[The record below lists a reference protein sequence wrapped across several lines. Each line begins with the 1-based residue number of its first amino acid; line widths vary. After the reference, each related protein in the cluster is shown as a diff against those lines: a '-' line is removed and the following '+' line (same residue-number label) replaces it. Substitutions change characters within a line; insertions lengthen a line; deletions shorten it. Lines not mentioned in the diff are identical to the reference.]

1 MNDLIIKQTHALIQA
16 GEIAEAEANLAV
28 IAEQEGDHALVEVLD
43 EMAPKDVLAVMR
55 EFDTS
60 KESII
65 NLVVSPEQ
73 FVQAIVLERQYGE
86 PLERYVPRLRNT
98 MNAVMHRNP
107 GACAEALECLA
118 EHDEGGVAHPLVWA
132 RELGPSRVIVDLLG
146 HDTASYDS
154 PEHRELLRRA
164 IEWLAGDRPFD

>member
-55 EFDTS
+55 EYDTS

-65 NLVVSPEQ
+65 NMVVSPEQ
-73 FVQAIVLERQYGE
+73 LQ
-86 PLERYVPRLRNT
+86 
-98 MNAVMHRNP
+98 NP
-107 GACAEALECLA
+107 QGRSLTRSPA
-118 EHDEGGVAHPLVWA
+118 GTGT
-132 RELGPSRVIVDLLG
+132 RSRG
-146 HDTASYDS
+146 
-154 PEHRELLRRA
+154 
-164 IEWLAGDRPFD
+164 

>member
-65 NLVVSPEQ
+65 DSRKPNSLCFSRTRFFSTSRPSES
-73 FVQAIVLERQYGE
+73 E
-86 PLERYVPRLRNT
+86 LRSSIS
-98 MNAVMHRNP
+98 A
-107 GACAEALECLA
+107 A
-118 EHDEGGVAHPLVWA
+118 
-132 RELGPSRVIVDLLG
+132 
-146 HDTASYDS
+146 
-154 PEHRELLRRA
+154 
-164 IEWLAGDRPFD
+164 